1 MYICT
6 NFIYFIFLSMF
17 KYPKNKFFHWA
28 FVVFVFSLSLQSCV
42 NYKNQIYFQGLADST
57 AKVKTQQP
65 DLIFQR
71 GDQLSIRVYAL
82 DENSAAYFNQ
92 PMGLGQAANM
102 AQAGNAGNLIGYL
115 VNESGEIEFPKLG
128 ILNVLGYTQQR
139 LRDTLQERL
148 KPYLKEPIVTVTLM
162 NFRVTFVTSTDAQ
175 TILIN
180 NNKTNII
187 QFLGTARGI
196 NWLDKRDNIVVIRTV
211 NDVRQTFRVNLTD
224 ASVFNSP
231 AFFLQPNDIIY
242 IEPNSRKFLETNMQL
257 LSYVT
262 TITSTVTIF
271 ILFVNDL
278 IR

>member
-1 MYICT
+1 M
-6 NFIYFIFLSMF
+6 S
-17 KYPKNKFFHWA
+17 KYPKNKFFHLA
-28 FVVFVFSLSLQSCV
+28 FVVFVFSLSFQSCV

-57 AKVKTQQP
+57 AQVNTQQP
-65 DLIFQR
+65 DLILQR

-82 DENSAAYFNQ
+82 DEESAAYFNQ
-92 PMGLGQAANM
+92 TMGLGQGANM
-102 AQAGNAGNLIGYL
+102 AQAASAGNLVGYL

-128 ILNVLGYTQQR
+128 IVNVLGYTQQQ

-162 NFRVTFVTSTDAQ
+162 NFRVTFITSTNAN
-175 TILIN
+175 TTLIN
-180 NNKTNII
+180 NNKTSIL
-187 QFLGTARGI
+187 QFIGTVGGI

-224 ASVFNSP
+224 ASVFKSP

-242 IEPNSRKFLETNMQL
+242 VEPNSRKFLETNVQL

-262 TITSTVTIF
+262 VITSTLSIF
-271 ILFVNDL
+271 ILFINS
-278 IR
+278 ITN